1 MYYLKKALYKK
12 GDIPLFLF
20 LLIVGGTF
28 LFQACNSSS
37 NANSNGKGTVTA
49 SMTDS
54 PGTFTALNVQVVRI
68 EAHKTS
74 VSDSTSGWV
83 TICDSTVNVNIMDLT
98 NGKTHLLG
106 SNNIDAGTYNQI
118 RLVLGTNNTVTMG
131 KMTYPITIPSGS
143 QTGIKINTNMTINP
157 GENFNLLL
165 DFNAAQ
171 SVHMTGNGKFMMK
184 PVIHAVE
191 VQTQGDLS
199 GTILPASAKPVVYAI
214 NGQDTVSSAFADT
227 TSGQFKIVGLT
238 ANTYNIAFH
247 SNSTAYKDTTVKG
260 VQINAGS
267 ETNLGTINFPAIQ

>member
-1 MYYLKKALYKK
+1 MYFLKKALCKK
-12 GDIPLFLF
+12 GDIPLL
-20 LLIVGGTF
+20 LLILIVGGTF
-28 LFQACNSSS
+28 LFQACNTNS

-54 PGTFTALNVQVVRI
+54 PGTFTALNVQVIRI

-106 SNNIDAGTYNQI
+106 SNNIDAGTYDQI
-118 RLVLGTNNTVTMG
+118 RMILGTNNTVTMG
-131 KMTYPITIPSGS
+131 GMTYPITIPSGT
-143 QTGIKINTNMTINP
+143 QTGIKINTNMTINA

-171 SVHMTGNGKFMMK
+171 SVHMTGNGNFMLK

-227 TSGQFKIVGLT
+227 STGAFKIVGLT
-238 ANTYNIAFH
+238 ADTYNIAFH
-247 SNSTAYKDTTVKG
+247 TNSTAYRDTTVAG

-267 ETNLGTINFPAIQ
+267 ETKLGTINFPAK